1 LYYNNNSFGVVGLQT
16 NNILFLTDNT
26 FADVEQV
33 KLEKAKFIAK
43 ERELL
48 TVNIPLKFNGGI
60 IRLLPDGNRITL
72 TQEQQY
78 KNVKPITTKLATSTG
93 SQGATKTLTPKD

>member
-1 LYYNNNSFGVVGLQT
+1 M
-16 NNILFLTDNT
+16 
-26 FADVEQV
+26 
-33 KLEKAKFIAK
+33 AK

-48 TVNIPLKFNGGI
+48 TVNTPLKFNGGI

-78 KNVKPITTKLATSTG
+78 KNVKLIITKLTTSTG
-93 SQGATKTLTPKD
+93 SRGATKTLTPKD